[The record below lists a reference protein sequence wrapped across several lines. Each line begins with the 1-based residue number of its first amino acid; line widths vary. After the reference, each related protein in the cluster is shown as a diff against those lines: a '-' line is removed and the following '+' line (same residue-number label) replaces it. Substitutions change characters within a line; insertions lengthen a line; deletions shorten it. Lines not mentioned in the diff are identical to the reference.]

1 MRAVSVKSDFYAL
14 GHFALFLLYSG
25 FTPSDEE
32 EKCWEEELSISSG
45 LKSVLRKMLQIDLPY
60 ERAEDII
67 GDLISCT
74 AEKEEAAV
82 LTAALFPCYF
92 ILTSPMS

>member
-32 EKCWEEELSISSG
+32 EKCWEEEPQHI
-45 LKSVLRKMLQIDLPY
+45 VW
-60 ERAEDII
+60 A
-67 GDLISCT
+67 
-74 AEKEEAAV
+74 
-82 LTAALFPCYF
+82 
-92 ILTSPMS
+92 

>member
-74 AEKEEAAV
+74 AERRSCRFNGSP
-82 LTAALFPCYF
+82 FPCYF